1 MHTPL
6 IRAIFFFPC
15 FYFRIFSDLW
25 LKRFFLTNQK
35 KKILR
40 FSLPLFFGGMCNL
53 IIVSFRSKYDVKW
66 LMKLK
71 NRFCRLL
78 NKKHK
83 LSVFYYI
90 VELLWQIVETIWKY
104 NYCRNYL
111 EIVQMLTMIVKKEM
125 KKGVFGVVYWVAFS
139 MFASLTMIVKSVILW

>member
-1 MHTPL
+1 
-6 IRAIFFFPC
+6 
-15 FYFRIFSDLW
+15 
-25 LKRFFLTNQK
+25 
-35 KKILR
+35 
-40 FSLPLFFGGMCNL
+40 
-53 IIVSFRSKYDVKW
+53 
-66 LMKLK
+66 MKLK

-90 VELLWQIVETIWKY
+90 VELLVEMIVETIWKY

-125 KKGVFGVVYWVAFS
+125 KKGVFGVVY
-139 MFASLTMIVKSVILW
+139 